1 MTPREEREEINRLS
15 EIRRL
20 QKRGLFVDQ
29 LRLTH
34 DEIQL
39 LADRLYSRSRS
50 IISCHEKHERADLLA
65 ASRALRGL
73 LRHYELATGRQLETV
88 YISGVL

>member
-1 MTPREEREEINRLS
+1 MTPQEERDEIRRLS
-15 EIRRL
+15 EINRFL
-20 QKRGLFVDQ
+20 KRGVRVEQ

-34 DEIQL
+34 DELQL
-39 LADRLYSRSRS
+39 LADRLYGRSRS
-50 IISCHEKHERADLLA
+50 VISTDSRNERCDLLA
-65 ASRALRGL
+65 ASRAIRGL